1 MLKSKDFEILN
12 YQEKKQTLIDIF
24 SQLDDENNN
33 FEDTIFLLNV
43 SNQIQEKILNQ
54 IYNDLSDLLQHG
66 KDLSQEKYME
76 RLKTIQEKIQKD
88 AEKEWTEADTLLDN
102 I

>member
-88 AEKEWTEADTLLDN
+88 AEKE
-102 I
+102 